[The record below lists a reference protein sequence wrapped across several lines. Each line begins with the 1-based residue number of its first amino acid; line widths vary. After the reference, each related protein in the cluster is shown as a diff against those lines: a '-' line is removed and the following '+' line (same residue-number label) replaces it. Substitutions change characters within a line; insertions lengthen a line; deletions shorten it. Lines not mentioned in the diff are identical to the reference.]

1 MREDRRIKD
10 ESRRGPLPESLR
22 SSTLP
27 QGEGNYRCKFF
38 HKMFQL
44 IIKKIFGSVN
54 DRVIKSMLPEV
65 EKINAFEAKIS
76 ALSDEELKAKTTEF
90 KSRLAASE
98 SLDSLLHEAFA
109 VVREASKRVLNMRHF
124 DVQLIGGI
132 VLHQGKIAEMKTGE
146 GKTLVATLPCYL
158 NALTGKGVH
167 VVTVNDYLVKRD
179 SEWMGKIHEF
189 LGLSVGCL
197 TNEMMDDERQEAYAC
212 DITYTTNNEL
222 GFDYLRDNMRF
233 SRSSMVQKKQAF
245 AIVDEVDS
253 ILVDE
258 ARTPLIISGP
268 TENNSKLYEDINRL
282 IPQLAAEDF
291 QMEEKE
297 RGVFL
302 TENGIEHVEKMLK
315 NSGAIEENSA
325 LYDPINISLVHH
337 INQALKAHKIF
348 RNEIDYIVKD
358 DSIVI
363 IDEFTGRMQEG
374 RRFSDGLHQALE
386 AKEGVKVRNENQ
398 TLASITF
405 QNYFRLYKKLSGMTG
420 TASTEA
426 VEFEEIYGLKV
437 VEIPTNRDVTRKD
450 EEDEIYKTEEG
461 KFSAIVASIKEA
473 HEKKQ
478 PILVGT
484 VSIEKSEYL
493 SKLLKSHKLPHN
505 VLNAKYHEKEAEI
518 ISQAGI
524 SGGITIAT
532 NMAGRG
538 TDIKLGG
545 NEEMIIGDETDP
557 EKIAEIKAKVEADK
571 KIVIAAGGLYVLGT
585 ERHESR
591 RIDNQLRG
599 RSGRQGDPGRSKFFL
614 SLQDDLMRIFGS
626 EKLQSLLSSFGL
638 KDDEAIF
645 HPWITK
651 TLAGAQHKVEMRNY
665 EMRKNLLKYD
675 DIVNHQ
681 RKNIFTLRNEVI
693 DSKDISEKIK
703 KFVSQIN
710 QELVEDCIPKN
721 SYAEQWEIGLLEN
734 EIFRIYGFKVDLKA
748 ESQKEGITEKE
759 ILNFISEATAWLF
772 NEKEN
777 LYGAEVMRQIERQIF
792 LITLDA
798 EWKDHLLSLDKLR
811 YGINL
816 RAYAQ
821 KDPLIEYKRDA
832 FSLFEDMMLRIEEQV
847 VNRVAHVQVSASE
860 NEGSI
865 DLLSRAPKQKM
876 FESRNDPAFVQSEA
890 KALATSTPIKSNF
903 KVEERDPT
911 NPTTWGNVGRNESC
925 PCGSGKKFKQCHG
938 S

>member
-1 MREDRRIKD
+1 
-10 ESRRGPLPESLR
+10 
-22 SSTLP
+22 
-27 QGEGNYRCKFF
+27 
-38 HKMFQL
+38 MFQL

-65 EKINAFEAKIS
+65 EKINAFEPAIS

-90 KSRLAASE
+90 KNRLKAGE
-98 SLDSLLHEAFA
+98 PLDSLLHEAFA

-124 DVQLIGGI
+124 DVQLIGGM
-132 VLHQGKIAEMKTGE
+132 VLHHGKIAEMRTGE

-158 NALTGKGVH
+158 NALTGKNVQ
-167 VVTVNDYLVKRD
+167 VVTTNDYLARRD

-189 LGLSVGCL
+189 LGLTVGCL
-197 TNEMMDDERQEAYAC
+197 TNEMMDDERKEAYAC
-212 DITYTTNNEL
+212 DITYATNNEL
-222 GFDYLRDNMRF
+222 GFDYLRDNMKF
-233 SRSSMVQKKQAF
+233 SRDQMVQRDHHF

-253 ILVDE
+253 ILIDE

-268 TENNSKLYEDINRL
+268 TDNNSKLYEDINRL
-282 IPQLAAEDF
+282 IPKLSATDF

-302 TENGIEHVEKMLK
+302 TEEGIEHVEKMLK
-315 NSGAIEENSA
+315 EYGTIEENSA
-325 LYDPINISLVHH
+325 LYDPANISLVHH
-337 INQALKAHKIF
+337 VNQALKAHKIF
-348 RNEIDYIVKD
+348 KNEIDYIVKD
-358 DSIVI
+358 GSIMI

-374 RRFSDGLHQALE
+374 RRFADGLHQALE

-405 QNYFRLYKKLSGMTG
+405 QNYFRLYKKLAGMTG
-420 TASTEA
+420 TATTEA
-426 VEFEEIYGLKV
+426 VEFEEIYNLRV
-437 VEIPTNRDVTRKD
+437 VEIPTNRDVSRKD
-450 EEDEIYKTEEG
+450 EDDEIYKTEAG
-461 KFSAIVASIKEA
+461 KFSAIVESIKEA
-473 HEKKQ
+473 HARKQ

-493 SKLLKSHKLPHN
+493 SKLLKSHKLPHS
-505 VLNAKYHEKEAEI
+505 VLNAKYHEQEAEI
-518 ISQAGI
+518 IAQAGVP
-524 SGGITIAT
+524 GAITIAT

-545 NEEMIIGDETDP
+545 NDEIDD
-557 EKIAEIKAKVEADK
+557 ESAKAKVAADK
-571 KIVIAAGGLYVLGT
+571 KIVIDAGGLYVLGT

-614 SLQDDLMRIFGS
+614 SLEDDLMRIFGS

-665 EMRKNLLKYD
+665 EIRKNLLKYD
-675 DIVNHQ
+675 DIINHQ
-681 RKNIFTLRNEVI
+681 RKNIFNLRNEVI
-693 DSKDISEKIK
+693 DSDDVSTKIR
-703 KFVSQIN
+703 KFHDQIN

-721 SYAEQWEIGLLEN
+721 SYAEQWEISLLEK
-734 EIFRIYGFKVDLKA
+734 EILRIYGLRIDVKS
-748 ESQKEGITEKE
+748 ESQKEGVTEKE
-759 ILNFISEATAWLF
+759 ILNFVNSATLEVFAS
-772 NEKEN
+772 KDH
-777 LYGAEVMRQIERQIF
+777 LYSAEVMRQIEKQIF
-792 LITLDA
+792 LLTLDS

-832 FSLFEDMMLRIEEQV
+832 FSLFEDMMLRVEEQIV
-847 VNRVAHVQVSASE
+847 GRVAHVKISDEAAEGDINILE
-860 NEGSI
+860 N
-865 DLLSRAPKQKM
+865 APKQKM

-890 KALATSTPIKSNF
+890 KQPRTISASAPIKSNI
-903 KVEERDPT
+903 KSEERDPT
-911 NPTTWGNVGRNESC
+911 NPLTWGKVERNESC

-938 S
+938 